1 MRSSVWLAAFVL
13 VGSISPTLAQ
23 VPVNDAQRTSTE
35 TQTARCM
42 ERAKSYKQSTVK
54 PTDGIK
60 GSVATPGGAGAIPDI
75 GNGGILGT
83 ALSAGSIGGMDLAK
97 LLAAGGMLASLKSE
111 KAGKVTNALALV
123 TAALQT
129 NQLALTNQGGQIGQ
143 VTTIQGGFDQ
153 NSAARLAGASVW
165 GQAVQAGTT
174 TLDLRN
180 QQLMDQI
187 ARAASAAKVMG
198 YDKTKARLVADGVTL
213 SDNAVATTTDGTT
226 IADIQAQLL
235 AAQTAARAAI
245 APEAGQ

>member
-1 MRSSVWLAAFVL
+1 
-13 VGSISPTLAQ
+13 
-23 VPVNDAQRTSTE
+23 
-35 TQTARCM
+35 
-42 ERAKSYKQSTVK
+42 
-54 PTDGIK
+54 
-60 GSVATPGGAGAIPDI
+60 
-75 GNGGILGT
+75 
-83 ALSAGSIGGMDLAK
+83 
-97 LLAAGGMLASLKSE
+97 MLASLKSE

-153 NSAARLAGASVW
+153 NSATRLAGASVW

-198 YDKTKARLVADGVTL
+198 YDKTRARLVADGVTL

-245 APEAGQ
+245 PPAAGQ